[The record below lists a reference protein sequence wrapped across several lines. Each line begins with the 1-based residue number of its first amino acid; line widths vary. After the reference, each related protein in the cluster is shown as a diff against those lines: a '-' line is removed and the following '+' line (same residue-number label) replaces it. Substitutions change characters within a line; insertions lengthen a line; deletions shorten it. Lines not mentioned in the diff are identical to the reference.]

1 MWKFAL
7 HSWSS
12 ASGGARLRQPETYSN
27 SDGGLAVIG
36 MLIVWTSFVFV
47 VFPKLDLTVARLF
60 AHGQV
65 FWLIENPFLKG
76 VRDVS
81 RQGQAYLLPIM
92 ALIIGLHVFLPKRF
106 RFCPP
111 HKPLFV
117 LLSFAAGP
125 LVVVQLLKVVIG
137 RVRPRELVEF
147 GGFADFTPVWQ
158 FSAACSRNCSFPSG
172 EAAAAAAALS
182 LLVFAPAKYK
192 WVAAAVLTP
201 CLLFVAF
208 NRVIFG
214 AHFLSD
220 VMLGWL
226 LTMFAMA
233 WIWRW
238 VDTNARAIDHFFTRL
253 VFGRTQSQ

>member
-7 HSWSS
+7 HPWSS
-12 ASGGARLRQPETYSN
+12 ISNGARLRQSESSANT
-27 SDGGLAVIG
+27 DGGLAVIG
-36 MLIVWTSFVFV
+36 MLIVWTSFIFV
-47 VFPKLDLTVARLF
+47 VFPMLDLAVTRLF
-60 AHGQV
+60 AHGRV
-65 FWLIENPFLKG
+65 FWLMENPFLKG
-76 VRDVS
+76 VRDIS
-81 RQGQAYLLPIM
+81 RQSQTYLLPGM
-92 ALIIGLHVFLPKRF
+92 ALLIALRAFLPGRF
-106 RFCPP
+106 RICPP

-125 LVVVQLLKVVIG
+125 LVIVQILKVVIG

-147 GGFADFTPVWQ
+147 GGTADFTPVWQ
-158 FSAACSRNCSFPSG
+158 FSAACARNCSFPSG

-182 LLVFAPAKYK
+182 LLVFVPAKHR
-192 WVAAAVLTP
+192 WIAAAILTP
-201 CLLFVAF
+201 CLLFIAF

-226 LTMFAMA
+226 LTMFAMI

-238 VDTNARAIDHFFTRL
+238 VDGNARAIDRFFARL
-253 VFGRTQSQ
+253 VFGRA

>member
-7 HSWSS
+7 HPWSS
-12 ASGGARLRQPETYSN
+12 ASGRARLRPPETYSN
-27 SDGGLAVIG
+27 TDSGLAVIG
-36 MLIVWTSFVFV
+36 MLIVWTSFIFV
-47 VFPKLDLTVARLF
+47 VFPKFDLAVARLF

-65 FWLIENPFLKG
+65 FWLAENPFLKG
-76 VRDVS
+76 VRDFS
-81 RQGQAYLLPIM
+81 RQGQAYLLPTM
-92 ALIIGLHVFLPKRF
+92 AAIIGLHVFLPSRF

-117 LLSFAAGP
+117 LMSFAAGP
-125 LVVVQLLKVVIG
+125 LVVVQVLKMVIG
-137 RVRPRELVEF
+137 RVRPRDLVEF
-147 GGFADFTPVWQ
+147 GGTADFTPVWQ

-172 EAAAAAAALS
+172 EASVAAAAFS
-182 LLVFAPAKYK
+182 LLVFVPATYR
-192 WVAAAVLTP
+192 WIAAVVLTP

-226 LTMFAMA
+226 LTLFAMA

-238 VDTNARAIDHFFTRL
+238 VDANAKAIDRFLPRL
-253 VFGRTQSQ
+253 VFSRA

>member
-7 HSWSS
+7 HSWSF
-12 ASGGARLRQPETYSN
+12 ASVGSRLRSEADLNT
-27 SDGGLAVIG
+27 DKAVALIG
-36 MLIVWTSFVFV
+36 MLILSTSFVFV
-47 VFPKLDLTVARLF
+47 VFPRLDLTVSRLF
-60 AHGQV
+60 VHGSA
-65 FWLIENPFLKG
+65 FWLMENPFLQA

-81 RQGQAYLLPIM
+81 RQSQIYLLPFM
-92 ALIIGLHVFLPKRF
+92 ALLIALRAFMPLRF
-106 RFCPP
+106 CFCPP

-125 LVVVQLLKVVIG
+125 LVIVQTLKILIG

-147 GGFADFTPVWQ
+147 GGTADFTPVWQ

-182 LLVFAPAKYK
+182 LLVFVSARYR
-192 WVAAAVLTP
+192 WAAALILTP

-226 LTMFAMA
+226 LTMFVMV

-238 VDTNARAIDHFFTRL
+238 VDANAKAIDRFFTTL
-253 VFGRTQSQ
+253 VVK

>member
-7 HSWSS
+7 YSWNS
-12 ASGGARLRQPETYSN
+12 ASGRSGRSETGATT
-27 SDGGLAVIG
+27 DGELAVIG
-36 MLIVWTSFVFV
+36 MMIVWTSFVFV
-47 VFPKLDLTVARLF
+47 VFPKLDLAVARLF

-65 FWLIENPFLKG
+65 FWLAENPFLKA
-76 VRDVS
+76 VRDIS
-81 RQGQAYLLPIM
+81 RQSQSYLLCTM
-92 ALIIGLHVFLPKRF
+92 AVIVILHVFLPRRL

-125 LVVVQLLKVVIG
+125 LLIVQTLKVAIG
-137 RVRPRELVEF
+137 RVRPRDLIEF
-147 GGFADFTPVWQ
+147 GGIADFTPVWQ

-172 EAAAAAAALS
+172 EAAAAAAGLS
-182 LLVFAPAKYK
+182 LLVFVPAGGR
-192 WVAAAVLTP
+192 WIAALLLTP

-226 LTMFAMA
+226 LTMLGMA
-233 WIWRW
+233 LIWRW
-238 VDTNARAIDHFFTRL
+238 VEANSRAIDRFVTR
-253 VFGRTQSQ
+253 FMFR